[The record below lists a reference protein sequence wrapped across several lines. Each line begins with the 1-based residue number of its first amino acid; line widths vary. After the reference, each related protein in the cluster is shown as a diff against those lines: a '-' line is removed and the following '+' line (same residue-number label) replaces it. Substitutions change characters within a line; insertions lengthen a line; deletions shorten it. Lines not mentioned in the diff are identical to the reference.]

1 MANAP
6 VSIREVAAHA
16 GVSVGTVSNV
26 LNRPDVVAEPT
37 RSRVQAA
44 IKQLGF
50 IRNESARQLRA
61 GRSRTIGLVVLD
73 VANPFFTD
81 VARGV
86 EDEASESG
94 LAVILCNSDD
104 KQAKETHYL
113 ELLEEHR
120 VQGILI
126 TPVSGAQE
134 RLAQLQRRG
143 TPVVLVDSRSPT
155 RGQCSVSVDDVLG
168 GDLAVSHLL
177 AAQHE
182 RIAFVGG
189 PLSIRQVAD
198 RLEGAIR
205 ALERAGISADSLCVI
220 ETAALNVSAGQGAG
234 AAIADMPA
242 ARRPTAVFCAN
253 DLLALGVLQEMT
265 ARQIGVPGR
274 ASRSSGTTTSSS
286 PPRRRYRCPRCASR
300 GTSSAGPPPSCCW
313 RRPSARSPISTGRW
327 SSSRNWWSA
336 SPARRARARRGAP
349 PPAPACQ
356 PAAGR
361 LHAGHRSR
369 GVGMRIAL
377 FVTCLADTLFPSVGK
392 ATVTLLERLGHQVE
406 FPAAQTCCGQ
416 MHINTGYQREA
427 LPLVRRYVE
436 VFARLRGDRGAVRA
450 RASGRSATSTR
461 WSPGGTA
468 TTGAGRAGPSA
479 VAART
484 YELSEFAGR
493 RARA

>member
-26 LNRPDVVAEPT
+26 LNRPDVVAEHT
-37 RSRVQAA
+37 RRRVQAA

-61 GRSRTIGLVVLD
+61 GRSRTIGLVVMD

-104 KQAKETHYL
+104 QQAKETHYL

-126 TPVSGAQE
+126 TPVTGAHE
-134 RLAQLQRRG
+134 RLARLQRRG

-168 GDLAVSHLL
+168 GDLAVTHLL
-177 AAQHE
+177 AAGHR

-198 RLEGAIR
+198 RREGAIR
-205 ALERAGISADSLCVI
+205 ALDRAGISAGQLPVI
-220 ETAALNVSAGQGAG
+220 ETPALNVAAGRVAG
-234 AAIADMPA
+234 AAIADLPA
-242 ARRPTAVFCAN
+242 GQQPTAVFCAN

-265 ARQIGVPGR
+265 TRRIAVPDSVAIVGYDDIEFAAAAAVPLSSVRQPRQQLGR
-274 ASRSSGTTTSSS
+274 TAAQLLLDEALGGASHQHRQVVFEPELVIRQSSQ
-286 PPRRRYRCPRCASR
+286 
-300 GTSSAGPPPSCCW
+300 
-313 RRPSARSPISTGRW
+313 
-327 SSSRNWWSA
+327 A
-336 SPARRARARRGAP
+336 SPARPRAARAARRSPRPVAAP
-349 PPAPACQ
+349 PATGCADTAAE
-356 PAAGR
+356 AAG
-361 LHAGHRSR
+361 
-369 GVGMRIAL
+369 
-377 FVTCLADTLFPSVGK
+377 
-392 ATVTLLERLGHQVE
+392 
-406 FPAAQTCCGQ
+406 
-416 MHINTGYQREA
+416 
-427 LPLVRRYVE
+427 
-436 VFARLRGDRGAVRA
+436 
-450 RASGRSATSTR
+450 
-461 WSPGGTA
+461 
-468 TTGAGRAGPSA
+468 
-479 VAART
+479 
-484 YELSEFAGR
+484 
-493 RARA
+493 